1 VWRYSFVPEILSFST
16 YASLRIPF
24 VFDQRAC
31 GIPLFLTYVPPMSL
45 PFRQRSASEPACLP
59 VNEPAFRQRFVCKE
73 PVYLSACLP
82 ACLPVN
88 EPAFLQRF
96 ACELSM
102 RLPTFC
108 QRACQRVSN
117 ETADLS
123 TSLLACL
130 PAHEPITF
138 EICLV
143 FEN

>member
-1 VWRYSFVPEILSFST
+1 VWRYSFVPDILSFST

-82 ACLPVN
+82 ACLPACQRACVSTTFRLRAIYETANVLPASLPKSLQRDCGSVN
-88 EPAFLQRF
+88 EPA
-96 ACELSM
+96 C
-102 RLPTFC
+102 LPTC
-108 QRACQRVSN
+108 TRAYHLR
-117 ETADLS
+117 DLP
-123 TSLLACL
+123 C
-130 PAHEPITF
+130 F
-138 EICLV
+138 
-143 FEN
+143 